1 MPDDVPL
8 SIQFTVLVI
17 LLFLSA
23 FFSSTETALMSLNRY
38 RLRHMARTGHRGARL
53 AESLMQKPERILGLI
68 LLGNN
73 LVNILTAT
81 LTTIVA
87 IRLWGESST
96 AAAALVLTVIV
107 VIFAEVTP
115 KTLAAKRPQLLAFP
129 AAYIYYP
136 LLKITW
142 PVIWLLN
149 QITNGVLLLLG
160 ADPSE
165 RESHKLSNEELRT
178 VVMEGGN
185 IPQQRQ
191 EMLASILDL
200 EKVTVDDIMVP
211 RSDVVGVDLE
221 DKWPEIID
229 LIRSSP
235 YTRLP
240 VFNGEL
246 DQLVGI
252 LHMRKL
258 VNRLAEAELTPEIL
272 NNLLDEPYFVPEGTP
287 LNRQL
292 LYFQQARQR
301 FALVVDEYGDIQG
314 LITMAD
320 LLEEIVGEFT
330 SDPDHMTKDIHAES
344 DDCYIVNGAINIREL
359 NRIMNWHLPIN
370 GPKTLN
376 GLILEYLETIPEPGT
391 GLKLADYPIEVLHT
405 SDNAVKTVR
414 IHARREQKQKQ
425 AS

>member
-1 MPDDVPL
+1 
-8 SIQFTVLVI
+8 
-17 LLFLSA
+17 
-23 FFSSTETALMSLNRY
+23 MSLNRY
-38 RLRHMARTGHRGARL
+38 RLRHMARAGHRGAQL
-53 AESLMQKPERILGLI
+53 AENLLRQPERILGLI

-81 LTTIVA
+81 LTTIIA
-87 IRLWGESST
+87 INLWGESST
-96 AAAALVLTVIV
+96 AAAALVLTVVI

-129 AAYIYYP
+129 AAFIYSP

-149 QITNGVLLLLG
+149 QISNGVLRMLG
-160 ADPSE
+160 ADPGK

-191 EMLASILDL
+191 DMLTSILDL

-211 RSDVVGVDLE
+211 RSDVIGIDLE
-221 DKWPEIID
+221 DKWSEVID
-229 LIRSSP
+229 LIQNSP

-246 DQLVGI
+246 DQLVGV

-258 VNRLAEAELTPEIL
+258 VNRLAESELTRELL
-272 NNLLDEPYFVPEGTP
+272 NKLLDDPYFVPEGTP

-292 LYFQQARQR
+292 QYFQQARQR

-314 LITMAD
+314 LITIAD

-330 SDPDHMTKDIHAES
+330 SDPDHMTKDVHAET
-344 DDCYIVNGAINIREL
+344 DDCYIVNGAVNIREL
-359 NRIMNWHLPIN
+359 NRMMNWHLPTD

-414 IHARREQKQKQ
+414 VHARREQKQ

>member
-1 MPDDVPL
+1 
-8 SIQFTVLVI
+8 
-17 LLFLSA
+17 
-23 FFSSTETALMSLNRY
+23 
-38 RLRHMARTGHRGARL
+38 
-53 AESLMQKPERILGLI
+53 
-68 LLGNN
+68 
-73 LVNILTAT
+73 
-81 LTTIVA
+81 
-87 IRLWGESST
+87 
-96 AAAALVLTVIV
+96 
-107 VIFAEVTP
+107 
-115 KTLAAKRPQLLAFP
+115 
-129 AAYIYYP
+129 
-136 LLKITW
+136 
-142 PVIWLLN
+142 
-149 QITNGVLLLLG
+149 
-160 ADPSE
+160 
-165 RESHKLSNEELRT
+165 
-178 VVMEGGN
+178 MEGGN
-185 IPQQRQ
+185 IPRQRQ
-191 EMLASILDL
+191 DMLTSILDL

-246 DQLVGI
+246 DQLIGV

-258 VNRLAEAELTPEIL
+258 VNRLAEGELTREIL
-272 NNLLDEPYFVPEGTP
+272 NDLLDEPYFVPEGTP
-287 LNRQL
+287 LNKQL

-330 SDPDHMTKDIHAES
+330 SDPDHMTKDIHAET
-344 DDCYIVNGAINIREL
+344 DDCYVVNGAINIREL
-359 NRIMNWHLPIN
+359 NRIMNWHLPTD

-405 SDNAVKTVR
+405 SENAVKTVR
-414 IHARREQKQKQ
+414 IHARREQKQ